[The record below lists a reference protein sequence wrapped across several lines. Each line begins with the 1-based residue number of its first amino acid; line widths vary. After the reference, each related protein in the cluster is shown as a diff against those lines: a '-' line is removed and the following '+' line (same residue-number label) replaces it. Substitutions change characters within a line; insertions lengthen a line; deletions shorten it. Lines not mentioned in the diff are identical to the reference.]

1 MGSCDWNDGM
11 DKVGNQGTGESVWL
25 GFFLYQVLRRFA
37 DLADT
42 RDDGAFAA
50 KCREQAERLRVN
62 IDKHGWDGQWY
73 RRAYFDAGTPLGSPE
88 NPECQIDAISRSDE
102 RRVGKECVS
111 KCRSRWSPLH

>member
-50 KCREQAERLRVN
+50 NCREQAERLRVN
-62 IDKHGWDGQWY
+62 IDKHG
-73 RRAYFDAGTPLGSPE
+73 
-88 NPECQIDAISRSDE
+88 RSEEQQSDLQSLM
-102 RRVGKECVS
+102 RIPYAVS
-111 KCRSRWSPLH
+111 CSIKKKKQQQATILKVLPTTCKST